1 MAIVIQLS
9 RQRRR
14 VLERRMRKTKDA
26 DLRDRYRIVCELALG
41 LTGGQV
47 AERVGRE
54 RSTVSRVARRFLVE
68 DEPGLRDHRV
78 DNGTL
83 KVGLEA
89 ERLILKFVSG
99 SPRWFGWRR
108 PTWTRELLC
117 LTLKQEL
124 GLVVSVAAMGRALQR
139 LGVRRKRPR
148 PVVRCPWPR
157 EEREKCVAELLALI
171 AHLPRDE
178 IVFYEDEVDIHL
190 NQKIG
195 WDWMPRGVQKLV
207 VTPGKNVKRYIAG
220 ALDATRGGLVW
231 VTGESKASA
240 LFIHLLEKLVHR
252 YPRYRVIHLILD
264 NYSIHHSKITQK
276 AVEKFG
282 GRVELHFLPPYDPND
297 NKIERL
303 WQELHANTTRNHTC
317 KSIHELMT
325 EVTLTMNELSPY
337 PGSRASTSRIN

>member
-1 MAIVIQLS
+1 MPIVLQLS

-14 VLERRMRKTKDA
+14 SLERKMVKTRDA
-26 DLRDRYRIVCELALG
+26 ELRDRYRIVCELALG

-54 RSTVSRVARRFLVE
+54 RSTVSRVARRFLQE
-68 DEPGLRDHRV
+68 DEPGLRDHRS
-78 DNGTL
+78 DNGSL
-83 KVGLEA
+83 KMGMAA
-89 ERLILKFVSG
+89 EKFILKFVAG
-99 SPRWFGWRR
+99 SPRWYGWRR
-108 PTWTRELLC
+108 HTWTRELLC

-124 GLVVSVAAMGRALQR
+124 GLVVSVATMGRVLQR

-157 EEREKCVAELLALI
+157 EEREKRVAELRELI

-195 WDWMPRGVQKLV
+195 WDWMPPGVQKLV
-207 VTPGKNVKRYIAG
+207 VTPGNNVKRYIAG
-220 ALDATRGGLVW
+220 ALDANRGTIVW
-231 VTGESKASA
+231 VTGERKASA
-240 LFIHLLEKLVHR
+240 LFIELLDKLVHR

-264 NYSIHHSKITQK
+264 NYSIHHSKITQR
-276 AVEKFG
+276 AVENFG
-282 GRVELHFLPPYDPND
+282 GRVVLHFLPPYDPND

-303 WQELHANTTRNHTC
+303 WQELHANTTRNHSC

-337 PGSRASTSRIN
+337 PGSKASLARLH